1 MTNPSPAADRPARTQ
16 ARIPKGAA
24 TGGRFAVTTRV
35 EPSLALRA
43 PATVRRLGTD
53 KYGFPV
59 VMCNRCTGQGMHGHN
74 AVDKDRCY
82 GCGGTGTVL
91 APEVAREVV
100 AEFAAAQRA
109 AARPK
114 VRDIRA
120 GDVISKPYTQ
130 LEDAAFRRMVRV
142 LVAPQKPT
150 RFEGRGDNKRA
161 AAFAAAI
168 DYEDGTRD
176 LVTTDFVY
184 ARRGATVDPAP
195 FVARATRARGNGQVV
210 RRSA

>member
-1 MTNPSPAADRPARTQ
+1 MTIPSLGTDRSAKAQ
-16 ARIPKGAA
+16 ARVPKGAA
-24 TGGRFAVTTRV
+24 TGGRFAVSTRV

-43 PATVRRLGTD
+43 PDRAQRQGTD

-59 VMCNRCTGQGMHGHN
+59 VTCARCAGTGRFSRN
-74 AVDKDRCY
+74 DVDADRCY
-82 GCGGTGTVL
+82 GCGGSGTVL
-91 APEVAREVV
+91 APDVAREVV
-100 AEFAAAQRA
+100 SEFAAAQRA

-114 VRDIRA
+114 VRDIKV

-130 LEDAAFRRMVRV
+130 LEQAQFRRVVRV

-150 RFEGRGDNKRA
+150 RFEGRGDKKRP

-184 ARRGATVDPAP
+184 ARRGAEVDPAP
-195 FVARATRARGNGQVV
+195 FVARATRPRGNGQTV